1 MQGSFECVRS
11 GGVRRLEACGPL
23 PRRMR
28 VQANDDSYEATKDRF
43 SKTIAAE
50 QSKWYR
56 CFPTTSHV
64 QSLLLHSSK
73 LASNLTC
80 ISVKIGSDL
89 SEESTNLAR
98 PNIQL
103 FLSQQYDWKGIVH
116 SRFFR
121 NAKFLNQIATIF

>member
-50 QSKWYR
+50 QSKWY
-56 CFPTTSHV
+56 PTMSHV
-64 QSLLLHSSK
+64 QPFLLRSSK
-73 LASNLTC
+73 LAANLTSM
-80 ISVKIGSDL
+80 SVKIGM
-89 SEESTNLAR
+89 
-98 PNIQL
+98 
-103 FLSQQYDWKGIVH
+103 
-116 SRFFR
+116 RFD
-121 NAKFLNQIATIF
+121 